1 MSDAS
6 PILGLPY
13 ILPSQAQKHV
23 THNEA
28 IRLLDVLVQ
37 LAVADRGRTTAPTDP
52 AAGDRHIVGPGAN
65 GTWAGRDGQ
74 IAVWEATG
82 WAFLAPLPGWRAA
95 VLDEA
100 RTVVWDGAGWVS
112 AADLPQSFPRLG
124 VAATA
129 DDTNR
134 LAVGSPASLF
144 SHAGSGGH
152 QMKLNKA
159 LPADTASMLFQTG
172 FSGRAEVGLAGSDGL
187 SVKVSADGTAWLDAL
202 AADPASGRM
211 RLPGGL
217 SLPDGSA
224 AAPALAFQ
232 DDPDTGLRR
241 PAADQIGMVAGAV
254 QRATLSSAAFQI
266 DVPVTGT
273 AVQSSVTDT
282 TAGRLALVGAFG
294 LGQTGLLPALGDV
307 NSTSTATGWWYYN
320 SGTTNYASLPAA
332 AQGNGLMRVER
343 RAGDTLVQTVHLMN
357 LSGGVWVRG
366 YAASTWGPWRMLY
379 TQATALGTVSQS
391 GGVPTGA
398 IIETGSG
405 ANGSYTRLAG
415 GTQFC
420 AISINET
427 DTAWSTASGSIYVRA
442 SVLAWT
448 YPAAFSASPV
458 MSATVRRATLS
469 GGGAN
474 INSISTTGCDCTPWA
489 AVSVAA
495 SNSKFVHLTAIGRWY

>member
-1 MSDAS
+1 M
-6 PILGLPY
+6 
-13 ILPSQAQKHV
+13 
-23 THNEA
+23 
-28 IRLLDVLVQ
+28 
-37 LAVADRGRTTAPTDP
+37 
-52 AAGDRHIVGPGAN
+52 
-65 GTWAGRDGQ
+65 
-74 IAVWEATG
+74 
-82 WAFLAPLPGWRAA
+82 
-95 VLDEA
+95 
-100 RTVVWDGAGWVS
+100 
-112 AADLPQSFPRLG
+112 
-124 VAATA
+124 
-129 DDTNR
+129 
-134 LAVGSPASLF
+134 
-144 SHAGSGGH
+144 
-152 QMKLNKA
+152 
-159 LPADTASMLFQTG
+159 
-172 FSGRAEVGLAGSDGL
+172 
-187 SVKVSADGTAWLDAL
+187 
-202 AADPASGRM
+202 
-211 RLPGGL
+211 
-217 SLPDGSA
+217 
-224 AAPALAFQ
+224 
-232 DDPDTGLRR
+232 
-241 PAADQIGMVAGAV
+241 
-254 QRATLSSAAFQI
+254 
-266 DVPVTGT
+266 PVTGT

>member
-1 MSDAS
+1 MTALPAASAFTAEPMTAQALSDALVAVRDYLAGVAGTDGTQAGALAA
-6 PILGLPY
+6 LGALAGRY
-13 ILPSQAQKHV
+13 
-23 THNEA
+23 EA
-28 IRLLDVLVQ
+28 
-37 LAVADRGRTTAPTDP
+37 RTTTGSV
-52 AAGDRHIVGPGAN
+52 AAGDRGKWLGC
-65 GTWAGRDGQ
+65 
-74 IAVWEATG
+74 TG
-82 WAFLAPLPGWRAA
+82 SWTLSLLA
-95 VLDEA
+95 
-100 RTVVWDGAGWVS
+100 
-112 AADLPQSFPRLG
+112 
-124 VAATA
+124 AATA
-129 DDTNR
+129 GAGF
-134 LAVGSPASLF
+134 AVIVAN
-144 SHAGSGGH
+144 AGSGTITVDPADAETIDGAATAT
-152 QMKLNKA
+152 LEAGRAAILISTGSGWASAA
-159 LPADTASMLFQTG
+159 LPGAGGGPL
-172 FSGRAEVGLAGSDGL
+172 LAP
-187 SVKVSADGTAWLDAL
+187 AAGT
-202 AADPASGRM
+202 
-211 RLPGGL
+211 
-217 SLPDGSA
+217 A
-224 AAPALAFQ
+224 AAPALAFPG
-232 DDPDTGLRR
+232 DADTGIYRS
-241 PAADQIGMVAGAV
+241 AANTLGLSAGGTA
-254 QRATLSSAAFQI
+254 RALLSSSAFQI

-294 LGQTGLLPALGDV
+294 LGQTGLLSALGDV

-366 YAASTWGPWRMLY
+366 YATSTWGPWQMLY

-405 ANGSYTRLAG
+405 ANGSYTRLAD